1 MKPSVLVPLLE
12 RTLSSTHLPFP
23 YSNACLPHAPHLQLS
38 HTPLILQLLG
48 RWSPGRRGS
57 PDCISQ
63 DKEVVTRAVRVLRC
77 KI

>member
-12 RTLSSTHLPFP
+12 RKLSSTHLLFP
-23 YSNACLPHAPHLQLS
+23 YSNARLLHPPHLQLS
-38 HTPLILQLLG
+38 HTSLILQLLG